1 MKKLL
6 SKLKTKGIT
15 ISISQELY
23 DTVSQLDKYVDYE
36 TPELNKLEKA
46 ADSVGKSWS
55 GSWAGYHSRVYYAD
69 FRPPPPG
76 ALFSQEWGFVDTFGI
91 MGTTGDWVEYSFEDV
106 VQYIRQLAGN
116 PSTDETTAE
125 VEKAAKLF
133 DNVKASVLSLVNAHY
148 DLYSDEFLK
157 NLADQIESLKILTK
171 TDYITSQCPHQ
182 MMSRDIIA
190 LEKGPLTPPHMQIL
204 AETFAQKHTFKS
216 CEVLKERI
224 VELTNYLENIEK
236 TEVKPHLNALIGDNI
251 FIVHGRDDGTKET
264 VARFVEK
271 FGLKAIILHEQ
282 PSEGLTI
289 IEKLEKYAD
298 NAGFAI
304 VLLTPDDVGGLKNT
318 IEDKIK
324 PRARQNV
331 VFELGYFMGKLGRER
346 VCPLFKGEIE
356 NPSDIDGV
364 VYVSMDN
371 EDWKLKLGQE
381 MKNAGF
387 SVDMNKIY

>member
-6 SKLKTKGIT
+6 SKLKSKEI
-15 ISISQELY
+15 IVSISKELY
-23 DTVSQLDKYVDYE
+23 DIISQLDKYVDYE
-36 TPELNKLEKA
+36 TPELNELEKTA
-46 ADSVGKSWS
+46 NSIGKSWS
-55 GSWAGYHSRVYYAD
+55 GSWAGYHSRVYYTD

-76 ALFSQEWGFVDTFGI
+76 ALFSQEWGFDDAIG
-91 MGTTGDWVEYSFEDV
+91 MGTRGDWVEYSSDDV
-106 VQYIRQLAGN
+106 MQYIRQIAGY
-116 PSTDETTAE
+116 PSTDQSIAE
-125 VEKAAKLF
+125 AKKAAKLF
-133 DNVKASVLSLVNAHY
+133 DTVKSSVLSLVNAHY
-148 DLYSDEFLK
+148 DLKSDEFLK
-157 NLADQIESLKILTK
+157 SLADQIESQKILTK
-171 TDYITSQCPHQ
+171 TDFIRSHRPRQ

-190 LEKGPLTPPHMQIL
+190 LEKGPLTPPHIQIL

-236 TEVKPHLNALIGDNI
+236 REVKPHLNALIGDDI

-289 IEKLEKYAD
+289 IEKLEKYAG

-304 VLLTPDDVGGLKNT
+304 VLLTPDDVGALKNT
-318 IEDKIK
+318 IEDRIK

-364 VYVSMDN
+364 VYLSMDK
-371 EDWKLKLGQE
+371 DWKLKLGQE

>member
-1 MKKLL
+1 M
-6 SKLKTKGIT
+6 
-15 ISISQELY
+15 SISQELY
-23 DTVSQLDKYVDYE
+23 DIVHQLNKYLDYE
-36 TPELNKLEKA
+36 TPELNELEKA
-46 ADSVGKSWS
+46 ANSVGKSWS

-76 ALFSQEWGFVDTFGI
+76 ALFSQEWGLDDSVGFIG
-91 MGTTGDWVEYSFEDV
+91 MGTRGHWIEYPFDDV
-106 VQYIRQLAGN
+106 IQYIRKIARY
-116 PSTDETTAE
+116 PSTDQSMAE
-125 VEKAAKLF
+125 AKNAAKLF
-133 DNVKASVLSLVNAHY
+133 NNVKSSVLSLVNANY
-148 DLYSDEFLK
+148 DLKSDEFLK
-157 NLADQIESLKILTK
+157 SLVDKIELLKISTK
-171 TDYITSQCPHQ
+171 ADFIRSHCPRQ

-190 LEKGPLTPPHMQIL
+190 LEKGMLTPPHIQVL
-204 AETFAQKHTFKS
+204 AETFETKHTFKS
-216 CEVLKERI
+216 CEVLKEQI
-224 VELTNYLENIEK
+224 VELTNYFEDIEK
-236 TEVKPHLNALIGDNI
+236 TEVNPHLNTLIGDDI

-304 VLLTPDDVGGLKNT
+304 VLLTPDDVGALKDT
-318 IEDKIK
+318 IEDGRK

-331 VFELGYFMGKLGRER
+331 VFELGYFMGNLGRER

-364 VYVSMDN
+364 VYVSMDS

-387 SVDMNKIY
+387 HVDMNKIY